1 MFLQQKNL
9 LTLGLAAL
17 ILLTMIF
24 SNINA
29 VSAEDDNSD
38 ILSTLGQAGKGMGQ
52 AEGDDGAPKANF
64 STIVGQVIKVIL
76 AILGVV
82 FLIIVVYAGI
92 LWLTAAG
99 EVEDVQKAKR
109 MLSQGVIG
117 LFITLAAY
125 AITYFVVENLTA
137 AVSTK

>member
-1 MFLQQKNL
+1 MFLQQKNF
-9 LTLGLAAL
+9 LTIGLVA
-17 ILLTMIF
+17 IVLLTMLF
-24 SNINA
+24 GAVQTSNA
-29 VSAEDDNSD
+29 KDNDSD

-64 STIVGQVIKVIL
+64 TTIIGQVIKVIL
-76 AILGVV
+76 AILGII

-109 MLSQGVIG
+109 MITQGVLG

>member
-29 VSAEDDNSD
+29 VSAEDDSD

-109 MLSQGVIG
+109 MLTQGVIG